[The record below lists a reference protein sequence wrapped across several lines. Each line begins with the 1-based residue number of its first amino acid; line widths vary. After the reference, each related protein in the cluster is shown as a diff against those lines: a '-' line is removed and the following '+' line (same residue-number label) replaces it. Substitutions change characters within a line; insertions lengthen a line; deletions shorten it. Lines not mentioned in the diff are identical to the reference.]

1 MSADCAQQQHPRC
14 TGGATGLSHAQGA
27 VPGRLGHAHHAQAC
41 PDGAGL
47 RATLAGCCEG
57 RREREMAS
65 PVLGSLW
72 PWATALL
79 LALGAER
86 ALALPEICTQCPG
99 SVQNLSQVAVYCK
112 QTSGLTLQARCCLN
126 QKGTILGLDLQN
138 CSLKN
143 PGPNFAQAHTAA
155 IIDLQANP
163 LKDNLTS
170 TFHGFTQ
177 LQTLVLPQDVI
188 CPGGINAWL
197 SIISYVD
204 IQICQG
210 QKDLCNSTGNPEMC
224 PENGSCASAGPGLLQ
239 CVCADGFQGYKC
251 MRQGS
256 FPLLMFFGILG
267 STTLSISAL
276 LWGTQRRKAKTS

>member
-1 MSADCAQQQHPRC
+1 MGRGYALLSRAVAKVEGNGKWRLLCSA
-14 TGGATGLSHAQGA
+14 
-27 VPGRLGHAHHAQAC
+27 AC
-41 PDGAGL
+41 GPGL
-47 RATLAGCCEG
+47 RPCSWLWARKGLW
-57 RREREMAS
+57 RS
-65 PVLGSLW
+65 P
-72 PWATALL
+72 
-79 LALGAER
+79 R
-86 ALALPEICTQCPG
+86 
-99 SVQNLSQVAVYCK
+99 
-112 QTSGLTLQARCCLN
+112 
-126 QKGTILGLDLQN
+126 LDLQN